1 MRKSRYQNIIHIKKE
16 KSFFLNSELKLAGTT
31 RNYFKKMCHVLW
43 EQFCCSYKYTKAAR
57 NRSQLFKGY
66 YLRCKTITCDKMC
79 HLKHR
84 LRIFLFHRKI
94 MFHSQDIQ
102 VFVFLTIP
110 WFTKSVTSQW
120 VLVHETRCIFEYIFW
135 TTNHEVT
142 KLGQLIDISKYNNFQ

>member
-1 MRKSRYQNIIHIKKE
+1 MIQEIQSIFDFSRSSFSHLVRKSRYQNIIHIKKE

-110 WFTKSVTSQW
+110 WFTKSS
-120 VLVHETRCIFEYIFW
+120 FEP
-135 TTNHEVT
+135 
-142 KLGQLIDISKYNNFQ
+142 QLIKLPNLTSW